1 MRNQELITATEL
13 AERLRLKP
21 ETIRLWAREGR
32 IPALRPTAKTL
43 RFDLNNVLFALGCS
57 HPEGKEPA

>member
-43 RFDLNNVLFALGCS
+43 RFDLNNVYS
-57 HPEGKEPA
+57 